1 MSALNRQFFKIS
13 KHLRKQNKSLDII
26 NSVRLGLNVQ
36 QSFYRQIILL
46 KVRTASTYLDSTGPQ
61 YLNASFDGLQY
72 FSQSVNLSY
81 TIREEFK
88 S

>member
-26 NSVRLGLNVQ
+26 NSVRLC
-36 QSFYRQIILL
+36 QIILL
-46 KVRTASTYLDSTGPQ
+46 KVRTAHKYLDSTGPQ
-61 YLNASFDGLQY
+61 YLNASLDGLQY
-72 FSQSVNLSY
+72 FSQSVNLPCTS
-81 TIREEFK
+81 REEFK

>member
-1 MSALNRQFFKIS
+1 M
-13 KHLRKQNKSLDII
+13 DII